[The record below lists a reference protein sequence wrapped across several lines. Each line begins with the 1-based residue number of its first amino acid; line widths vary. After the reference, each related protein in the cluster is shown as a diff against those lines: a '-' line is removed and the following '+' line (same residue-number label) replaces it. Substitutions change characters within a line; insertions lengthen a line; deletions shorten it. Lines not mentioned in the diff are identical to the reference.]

1 MPCHPLNAETPN
13 NNHPILQIL
22 PNPANPSSKPR
33 KSTLCYGVYNLRS
46 KDAKMNVGSLM
57 HAPEITDELQDQPAA
72 AVSVRDVYKL
82 FGGDVDAALVMAQE
96 GAGKEE
102 VQEATE
108 SVLALA
114 DVSFDAYEGEIF
126 VVMGLSGCGKSTL
139 IRCINR
145 LIDPTDGEIW
155 IESRDVLA
163 MDEDELR
170 EMRRHSLAMVFQHYG
185 LLPHRTVLDNV
196 ALGLE
201 LRGTSL
207 FDRRERAL
215 DALET
220 VGLAGWESS
229 MVGECSGGMKQRV
242 GLARALAQDSPVLL
256 MDEPF
261 SALDPLIR
269 RELQDE
275 LVELQKKVKKTIIFI
290 THDLDEAVRIGD
302 RIAIMR
308 DGKIV
313 QMDVPTEVALNPADD
328 FVREFTK
335 EVRQHALVTAEII
348 MHEAEHIVQTTA
360 SASSVIEQL
369 TESDEN
375 YAMVVD
381 ENSRYVGTALL
392 QRLRRATVEDDTSIT
407 ETPLLIEEGVAP
419 ETVLDQLVP
428 IGLRAG
434 HSIPVL
440 EQNGV
445 LVGEV
450 SLTTLAQAMESDTA
464 ETAA

>member
-1 MPCHPLNAETPN
+1 MTATADNET
-13 NNHPILQIL
+13 I
-22 PNPANPSSKPR
+22 
-33 KSTLCYGVYNLRS
+33 
-46 KDAKMNVGSLM
+46 
-57 HAPEITDELQDQPAA
+57 DEQVNA
-72 AVSVRDVYKL
+72 AVSVRNVYKL
-82 FGGDVDAALVMAQE
+82 FGGDIDSAIAMARE

-114 DVSFDAYEGEIF
+114 DVSFDANEGEIF

-155 IESRDVLA
+155 IDSRDVLA
-163 MDEDELR
+163 MDEEELR
-170 EMRRHSLAMVFQHYG
+170 DVRRSSVAMVFQHYG

-201 LRGTSL
+201 LRGTASQ
-207 FDRRERAL
+207 DRKEQAL
-215 DALET
+215 DAIET

-229 MVGECSGGMKQRV
+229 MVSECSGGMKQRV

-275 LVELQKKVKKTIIFI
+275 LAVLQEKVKKTIIFI

-313 QMDVPTEVALNPADD
+313 QMDIPTEVALNPADD

-335 EVRQHALVTAEII
+335 EVRQHALVTAEVI

-369 TESDEN
+369 TDSDEN
-375 YAMVVD
+375 YALVVD
-381 ENSRYVGTALL
+381 DDFRYVGTALL
-392 QRLRRATVEDDTSIT
+392 QRLRRATVDDDTAIT
-407 ETPLLIEEGVAP
+407 DTPLLVEEGVAP
-419 ETVLDQLVP
+419 HTVLDQLVP

-440 EQNGV
+440 NEDGV

-450 SLTTLAQAMESDTA
+450 SLATLAQAMESDTA
-464 ETAA
+464 QT

>member
-1 MPCHPLNAETPN
+1 MTAQATAEQVSETGTEP
-13 NNHPILQIL
+13 
-22 PNPANPSSKPR
+22 
-33 KSTLCYGVYNLRS
+33 V
-46 KDAKMNVGSLM
+46 
-57 HAPEITDELQDQPAA
+57 
-72 AVSVRDVYKL
+72 VSVRNVYKL
-82 FGGDVDAALVMAQE
+82 FGGESEAALDMARQ

-102 VQEATE
+102 IQEATD

-114 DVSFDAYEGEIF
+114 DVSFDAQEGEIF

-163 MDEDELR
+163 MDEEELR
-170 EMRRHSLAMVFQHYG
+170 EVRRNSIAMVFQHYG

-201 LRGTSL
+201 LRGTASQ
-207 FDRRERAL
+207 DRKDRAL

-220 VGLAGWESS
+220 VGLAGWETS
-229 MVGECSGGMKQRV
+229 MVSECSGGMKQRV

-275 LVELQKKVKKTIIFI
+275 LAILQEKVKKTIIFI

-313 QMDVPTEVALNPADD
+313 QMDIPTEVALNPADD

-335 EVRQHALVTAEII
+335 EVRQHALVTAEVI
-348 MHEAEHIVQTTA
+348 MHEAEHIVRTSA
-360 SASSVIEQL
+360 SASNVIDQL

-381 ENSRYVGTALL
+381 DDFRYVGTALL
-392 QRLRRATVEDDTSIT
+392 QRLRRAAVGEDATIT
-407 ETPLLIEEGVAP
+407 EAPLLVEEGVAP
-419 ETVLDQLVP
+419 HTVLDQLVP
-428 IGLRAG
+428 IGLRAD

-440 EQNGV
+440 NENGV

-450 SLTTLAQAMESDTA
+450 SLATLAQAMESDTA
-464 ETAA
+464 ET

>member
-1 MPCHPLNAETPN
+1 MDSGFRRNDVGCH
-13 NNHPILQIL
+13 H
-22 PNPANPSSKPR
+22 SHHGSKPR

-207 FDRRERAL
+207 FDRRARAL

>member
-1 MPCHPLNAETPN
+1 MDAGIEM
-13 NNHPILQIL
+13 
-22 PNPANPSSKPR
+22 AR
-33 KSTLCYGVYNLRS
+33 EGAS
-46 KDAKMNVGSLM
+46 KD
-57 HAPEITDELQDQPAA
+57 EI
-72 AVSVRDVYKL
+72 
-82 FGGDVDAALVMAQE
+82 
-96 GAGKEE
+96 
-102 VQEATE
+102 QEATD
-108 SVLALA
+108 SVLALS
-114 DVSFDAYEGEIF
+114 DVSFDATEGEIF

-145 LIDPTDGEIW
+145 LIDPTAGEIW
-155 IESRDVLA
+155 IESRDVLS
-163 MDEDELR
+163 MDEEELR
-170 EMRRHSLAMVFQHYG
+170 DVRRSSVAMVFQHYG

-196 ALGLE
+196 SLGLE
-201 LRGTSL
+201 LRGTATQ
-207 FDRRERAL
+207 DRKERAL

-220 VGLAGWESS
+220 VGLSGWESS
-229 MVGECSGGMKQRV
+229 MVSECSGGMKQRV

-269 RELQDE
+269 HELQGE
-275 LVELQKKVKKTIIFI
+275 LAVLQEKVKKTIIFI

-308 DGKIV
+308 DGRIV
-313 QMDVPTEVALNPADD
+313 QVDVPTEVALNPADD

-335 EVRQHALVTAEII
+335 EVRQHALVTAEVI
-348 MHEAEHIVQTTA
+348 MHEAEHIVRTTE
-360 SASSVIEQL
+360 SASSVIEKL

-381 ENSRYVGTALL
+381 DDFRYVGTALL
-392 QRLRRATVEDDTSIT
+392 QRLRRAAVGGDRTVT
-407 ETPLLIEEGVAP
+407 ETPLLVEEGVAP
-419 ETVLDQLVP
+419 HTVLDQLVP
-428 IGLRAG
+428 IGLRAD

-440 EQNGV
+440 NENGV

-464 ETAA
+464 ET

>member
-1 MPCHPLNAETPN
+1 MKRRAGIGLTA
-13 NNHPILQIL
+13 Q
-22 PNPANPSSKPR
+22 
-33 KSTLCYGVYNLRS
+33 
-46 KDAKMNVGSLM
+46 
-57 HAPEITDELQDQPAA
+57 AA
-72 AVSVRDVYKL
+72 AEQVSETTEPVVSVRNVYKL
-82 FGGDVDAALVMAQE
+82 FGGEGETALDMARQ

-102 VQEATE
+102 IQEATD

-114 DVSFDAYEGEIF
+114 DVSFDAQEGEIF

-163 MDEDELR
+163 MDEEELR
-170 EMRRHSLAMVFQHYG
+170 EVRRNSIAMVFQHYG

-201 LRGTSL
+201 LRGTASQ
-207 FDRRERAL
+207 DRKDRAL

-220 VGLAGWESS
+220 VGLAGWETS
-229 MVGECSGGMKQRV
+229 MVSECSGGMKQRV

-275 LVELQKKVKKTIIFI
+275 LAILQEKVKKTIIFI

-313 QMDVPTEVALNPADD
+313 QMDIPTEVALNPADD

-335 EVRQHALVTAEII
+335 EVRQHALVTAEVI
-348 MHEAEHIVQTTA
+348 MHEAEHIVRTSA
-360 SASSVIEQL
+360 SASNVIDQL

-381 ENSRYVGTALL
+381 DDFRYVGTALL
-392 QRLRRATVEDDTSIT
+392 QRLRRAAVGEDATIT
-407 ETPLLIEEGVAP
+407 EAPLLVEEGVAP
-419 ETVLDQLVP
+419 HTVLDQLVP
-428 IGLRAG
+428 IGLRAD

-440 EQNGV
+440 NENGV

-450 SLTTLAQAMESDTA
+450 SLATLAQAMESDTA
-464 ETAA
+464 ET

>member
-1 MPCHPLNAETPN
+1 MTARATK
-13 NNHPILQIL
+13 QV
-22 PNPANPSSKPR
+22 SDS
-33 KSTLCYGVYNLRS
+33 G
-46 KDAKMNVGSLM
+46 
-57 HAPEITDELQDQPAA
+57 TDPV
-72 AVSVRDVYKL
+72 VSVRNVYKL
-82 FGGDVDAALVMAQE
+82 FGGESETALEMARQ
-96 GAGKEE
+96 GAGKDEI
-102 VQEATE
+102 QEATG
-108 SVLALA
+108 SVMALA
-114 DVSFDAYEGEIF
+114 DVSFDATEGEIF

-163 MDEDELR
+163 MDEEELR
-170 EMRRHSLAMVFQHYG
+170 EVRRSSVAMVFQHYG

-201 LRGTSL
+201 LRGTATQ
-207 FDRRERAL
+207 DRKERAL

-220 VGLAGWESS
+220 VGLSGWESS
-229 MVGECSGGMKQRV
+229 MVAECSGGMKQRV

-269 RELQDE
+269 HELQGE
-275 LVELQKKVKKTIIFI
+275 LAVLQEKVKKTIIFI

-313 QMDVPTEVALNPADD
+313 QVDVPTEVALNPADD

-335 EVRQHALVTAEII
+335 EVRQHALVTAEVI
-348 MHEAEHIVQTTA
+348 MHEAEHIVQTTE

-381 ENSRYVGTALL
+381 DDFRYVGTALL
-392 QRLRRATVEDDTSIT
+392 QRLRRAAVGEDATIT

-419 ETVLDQLVP
+419 HTVLDQLVP
-428 IGLRAG
+428 IGLRAD

-440 EQNGV
+440 NENGV

-464 ETAA
+464 ET

>member
-1 MPCHPLNAETPN
+1 MKRRAGIGLTA
-13 NNHPILQIL
+13 Q
-22 PNPANPSSKPR
+22 
-33 KSTLCYGVYNLRS
+33 
-46 KDAKMNVGSLM
+46 
-57 HAPEITDELQDQPAA
+57 AA
-72 AVSVRDVYKL
+72 AEQVSETGTEPVVSVRNVYKL
-82 FGGDVDAALVMAQE
+82 FGGESETALDMARQ

-102 VQEATE
+102 IQEATD

-114 DVSFDAYEGEIF
+114 DVSFDAQEGEIF

-170 EMRRHSLAMVFQHYG
+170 EVRRNSIAMVFQHYG

-201 LRGTSL
+201 LRGTASQ
-207 FDRRERAL
+207 DRKDRAL

-220 VGLAGWESS
+220 VGLAGWETS
-229 MVGECSGGMKQRV
+229 MVSECSGGMKQRV

-275 LVELQKKVKKTIIFI
+275 LAILQEKVKKTIIFI

-313 QMDVPTEVALNPADD
+313 QMDIPTEVALNPADD

-335 EVRQHALVTAEII
+335 EVRQHALVTAEVI
-348 MHEAEHIVQTTA
+348 MHEAEHIVRTSA
-360 SASSVIEQL
+360 SASNVIDQL

-381 ENSRYVGTALL
+381 DDFRYVGTALL
-392 QRLRRATVEDDTSIT
+392 QRLRRAAVGEDATIT
-407 ETPLLIEEGVAP
+407 EAPLLVEEGVAP
-419 ETVLDQLVP
+419 HTVLDQLVP
-428 IGLRAG
+428 IGLRAD

-440 EQNGV
+440 NENGV

-450 SLTTLAQAMESDTA
+450 SLATLAQAMESDTA
-464 ETAA
+464 ET